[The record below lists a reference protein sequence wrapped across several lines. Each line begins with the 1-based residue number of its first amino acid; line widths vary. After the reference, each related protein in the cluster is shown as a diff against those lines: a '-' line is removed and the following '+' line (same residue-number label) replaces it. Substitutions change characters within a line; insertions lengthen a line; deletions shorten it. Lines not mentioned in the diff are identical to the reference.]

1 MRRFRLVLLT
11 SLLVGCRPTIDVQ
24 GMYVGD
30 HDEGTL
36 FPCDNPRTL
45 LRVPD
50 TVLAGRY
57 RLIEGAA
64 REPIYVH
71 LRGVQRRAGSIYGG
85 PRYFLVREIL
95 EVRTRRAG
103 ECPDVAL
110 PIAPLFSV
118 APAAQPPGDDGA
130 RGGAAH
136 PRASVR

>member
-1 MRRFRLVLLT
+1 MRRVRLVLLAG
-11 SLLVGCRPTIDVQ
+11 LLVGCRPTIEVE
-24 GMYVGD
+24 GLYVGD
-30 HDEGTL
+30 HDDGTL

-50 TVLAGRY
+50 TVLASRY
-57 RLIEGAA
+57 RLIEDSG

-85 PRYFLVREIL
+85 PRYFLVQQIL

-118 APAAQPPGDDGA
+118 A
-130 RGGAAH
+130 H
-136 PRASVR
+136 P